1 MKSIFFFICSITFLN
16 CQPTSTAGI
25 HDNTSTGS
33 VSSVA
38 SDILIDSIPIQNL
51 FTLPDA
57 VRILGEPA
65 RTTDSTLTQ
74 NDDAVVFKST
84 YTADSPDAQT
94 GKTGNLYIMME
105 DYKLIT
111 VAAAVYASIKK
122 ANENHE
128 GIRVLHNLGD
138 EAYFHS
144 DGENFLFIL
153 ARKNGIVLRM
163 KVNKMTGN
171 TRVEEF
177 EKVAGE
183 VMERI

>member
-1 MKSIFFFICSITFLN
+1 MKSIFFLLCSITFLH
-16 CQPTSTAGI
+16 CQPTSTADI
-25 HDNTSTGS
+25 DDNTSTGS
-33 VSSVA
+33 VSSVTP
-38 SDILIDSIPIQNL
+38 DTPLDSIPLQNL
-51 FTLPDA
+51 LTLPDA
-57 VRILGEPA
+57 IRILGEPA
-65 RTTDSTLTQ
+65 RTTDSTLTK
-74 NDDAVVFKST
+74 NDDGVVFQST
-84 YTADSPDAQT
+84 YTAVSADTKT
-94 GKTGNLYIMME
+94 GKLGNLYLMIE

-111 VAAAVYASIKK
+111 AAKEEYASIKK
-122 ANENHE
+122 ANEDHE

-163 KVNKMTGN
+163 KVNKITGN

-183 VMERI
+183 VIGRI

>member
-1 MKSIFFFICSITFLN
+1 MKSIFFFIYSVTFLN
-16 CQPTSTAGI
+16 CQPKSTAAI
-25 HDNTSTGS
+25 NDNTSTGS

-74 NDDAVVFKST
+74 NDDGVVFKST
-84 YTADSPDAQT
+84 YTAVSPDAQT
-94 GKTGNLYIMME
+94 GKTGNLYIMIE

-111 VAAAVYASIKK
+111 IAAAVYASIKK

-177 EKVAGE
+177 EKVARE